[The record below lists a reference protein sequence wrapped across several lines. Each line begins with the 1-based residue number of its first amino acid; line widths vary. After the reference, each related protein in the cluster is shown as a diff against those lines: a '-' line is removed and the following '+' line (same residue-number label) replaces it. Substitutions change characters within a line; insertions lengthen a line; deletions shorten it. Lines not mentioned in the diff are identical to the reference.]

1 MKNDAKFNTAM
12 ESTLP
17 RCLSQC
23 CVFKNTVATIIMVGP
38 TSHVSNLI
46 GMHARMALA
55 FCREC
60 LYHDHS
66 YFGCK
71 RQQQDARGPWRPP
84 TVHLTVPDPSLDLDS
99 ILLQQPTWGTH
110 SKQSSLFG
118 MHGVKVMMSVDEGT
132 EDGSLSIMGLLRLS
146 IILVFLLFGP
156 TPRANH
162 DPRLIIASTAILLR
176 QEQSGQAASGGGRCF
191 RIQQVTSSA
200 WFRCIERPLCCAC

>member
-1 MKNDAKFNTAM
+1 
-12 ESTLP
+12 
-17 RCLSQC
+17 
-23 CVFKNTVATIIMVGP
+23 
-38 TSHVSNLI
+38 
-46 GMHARMALA
+46 
-55 FCREC
+55 
-60 LYHDHS
+60 
-66 YFGCK
+66 
-71 RQQQDARGPWRPP
+71 
-84 TVHLTVPDPSLDLDS
+84 
-99 ILLQQPTWGTH
+99 
-110 SKQSSLFG
+110 

-146 IILVFLLFGP
+146 IILVFLVRPLGLDGMERRAVPSCTRPTTNNKTTIMESLFGP